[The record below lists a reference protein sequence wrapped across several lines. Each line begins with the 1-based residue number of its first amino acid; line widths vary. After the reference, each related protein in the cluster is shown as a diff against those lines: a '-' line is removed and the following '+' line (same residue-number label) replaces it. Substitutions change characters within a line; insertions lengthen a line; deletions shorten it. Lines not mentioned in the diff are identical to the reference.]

1 LRNLSVDIAGVILKN
16 PVMTASGTFGV
27 SDEFAEFEDLEKL
40 GGITTK
46 GVAPIAWEGNP
57 GPRVIESPSGML
69 NAIGLQNPGVE
80 VFATRDLPALK
91 GVDTVVMANV
101 CGHSIDDYVKVV
113 ERLAEEDV
121 VKLLEIN
128 ISCPNDSGVTA
139 FGTDPKEAAK
149 VCAAVKKAARQ
160 PVIIK
165 LTPNVTDITE
175 IAKACEAA
183 GADGLSLI
191 NTPMGMVID
200 VHRRK
205 FALANKTGGMSG
217 PAIRPLAVRMVYQ
230 TVHAVKIPVIGMG
243 GIMTGEDALQFI
255 MAGASAV
262 SVGMANFNDP
272 AAAARI
278 VDEIKAYMDKYD
290 VEDINELRGIVD

>member
-1 LRNLSVDIAGVILKN
+1 MKNTEVKIAGVALKN

-27 SDEFAEFEDLEKL
+27 CDEFAEFEDLERL

-46 GVAPIAWEGNP
+46 GVAPIAWKGNP
-57 GPRVIESPSGML
+57 GPRVIETPSGMM
-69 NAIGLQNPGVE
+69 NAIGLQNPGID
-80 VFATRDLPALK
+80 VFMRRDLPKLAGL
-91 GVDTVVMANV
+91 DTVVMANV
-101 CGHSIDDYVKVV
+101 CGHSIEDYVAVTK
-113 ERLAEEDV
+113 RLAESET

-139 FGTDPKEAAK
+139 FGTSPAEAGK
-149 VCAAVKKAARQ
+149 VTAAVKRAAKQ
-160 PVIIK
+160 PVIVK

-175 IAKACEAA
+175 IAKACEAS

-200 VHRRK
+200 VKKRR

-230 TVHAVKIPVIGMG
+230 TAHAVKIPVIGMG
-243 GIMTGEDALQFI
+243 GIMTGEDAIQFI
-255 MAGASAV
+255 MAGATAV
-262 SVGMANFNDP
+262 SVGMAN
-272 AAAARI
+272 
-278 VDEIKAYMDKYD
+278 
-290 VEDINELRGIVD
+290 